1 MNDFIE
7 LRRVSTIILRRW
19 WWLAL
24 LTVLGA
30 LAGYVISRQQTP
42 VYQATTTILVGD
54 SIKSTNVDRV
64 DIQVSEALVQTY
76 VEVAHRQ
83 PVLQGV
89 VTALNLNGSWQA
101 LDKQIQ
107 VTHIESTQLIEIVV
121 EGNSPEMARMIADE
135 IVNQLILLS
144 PTNSEG
150 RDNETIKA
158 FNREQITS
166 LQERITTGENRL
178 LEIETAMSKSIS
190 EIELADLQREKATL
204 NGLIVEWERNYTDL
218 LLLTEPKRDPT
229 QLSVIES
236 AHSNNNQIRPRV
248 QLNTLLGGALGMII
262 GLGLIFLLDF
272 LDDTYKSLNDFS
284 QSEEVNILGS
294 IRKIKGRKLSDKIV
308 ARMQPHSP
316 VTESYRIIRSR
327 IRFKPTDK
335 PTRSIMVTSSMPE
348 EGKSVTAA
356 NLAVVF
362 AQANFRTVIVDAD
375 LRHPALHDV
384 FELNNEVG
392 LGDMLSSTDI
402 KSEDCIQDTSVN
414 NLKILTSGMP
424 ILDPSERLGSER
436 MKQILDEL
444 KSVAEVIIVDSP
456 PVLVYADAIVLSGRL
471 DGVIMVIQA
480 GKSTRAA
487 ITQTLFDLQNANA
500 NLLGSIFNQSPKS
513 DTFSVNKAYM
523 QERPQLP
530 SPMAASV
537 RKQKAD
543 LGPFQDLRASAVPLN
558 EKLELPGLVR
568 EEAAV
573 AEMSSVSMDEAQE
586 SEHKDEIAEL
596 DSLDASID
604 ETSVA
609 SMDEMAEIEHK
620 DEIAELDSLEATES
634 IIDEASAV
642 RMNDSLEQEHKDE
655 GAEPQSLEGNVEVN
669 KNVVEATG
677 LTNEE
682 IGTAAGDVTIPEHH
696 NEVVEAPGLEN
707 NAEAREK
714 VSGFQE
720 ITEVQ
725 DKKSRKRRARKNKS
739 NGSKNEEAASEQ
751 INIPISDE
759 TNSRMEMDQISEP
772 IDHDIVLV
780 DRNKDE

>member
-7 LRRVSTIILRRW
+7 LRRVSAIILRRW

-42 VYQATTTILVGD
+42 VYQATTTVLVGD

-89 VTALNLNGSWQA
+89 VSALNLNGSWQA

-107 VTHIESTQLIEIVV
+107 VTQIESTQLIEIVV

-150 RDNETIKA
+150 RDNESINT

-166 LQERITTGENRL
+166 LQERIVTGQNRL
-178 LEIETAMSKSIS
+178 QEIETAMSKSIS

-218 LLLTEPKRDPT
+218 LLLTEPKRNPT

-248 QLNTLLGGALGMII
+248 QLNTLLGGVLGMII

-308 ARMQPHSP
+308 ARMHPHSP
-316 VTESYRIIRSR
+316 ITESYRIIRSR

-362 AQANFRTVIVDAD
+362 AQANYRTVIVDAD
-375 LRHPALHDV
+375 LRHPALHEV
-384 FELNNEVG
+384 FEVNNEVG
-392 LGDMLSSTDI
+392 LGDMLGSPDI
-402 KSEDCIQDTSVN
+402 RIEDCIQDTSVN

-424 ILDPSERLGSER
+424 LLDPSERLGSER

-456 PVLVYADAIVLSGRL
+456 PVLVYADAIVLSGRV

-530 SPMAASV
+530 SSTAV
-537 RKQKAD
+537 VKKTKAD
-543 LGPFQDLRASAVPLN
+543 MGPFQDLRDSAVPLN

-568 EEAAV
+568 EEATIDEAP
-573 AEMSSVSMDEAQE
+573 SVSMDDVVEIE
-586 SEHKDEIAEL
+586 PKDEVAEL
-596 DSLDASID
+596 NSLDAAMD
-604 ETSVA
+604 EASAA
-609 SMDEMAEIEHK
+609 SMDEA
-620 DEIAELDSLEATES
+620 
-634 IIDEASAV
+634 
-642 RMNDSLEQEHKDE
+642 LEQEHKDE
-655 GAEPQSLEGNVEVN
+655 VAEVRSLEN
-669 KNVVEATG
+669 
-677 LTNEE
+677 
-682 IGTAAGDVTIPEHH
+682 DV
-696 NEVVEAPGLEN
+696 
-707 NAEAREK
+707 EAREK
-714 VSGFQE
+714 VSSFQE
-720 ITEVQ
+720 STGSP
-725 DKKSRKRRARKNKS
+725 DKKSRKRRARKSRS
-739 NGSKNEEAASEQ
+739 NGSKSEEAVVDQ

-759 TNSRMEMDQISEP
+759 TNVRMDMDQISEP
-772 IDHDIVLV
+772 IDHDTILV
-780 DRNKDE
+780 DKNKDE

>member
-7 LRRVSTIILRRW
+7 LRRVSAIILRRW

-42 VYQATTTILVGD
+42 VYQATTTVLVGD

-89 VTALNLNGSWQA
+89 VSALNLNGSWQA

-107 VTHIESTQLIEIVV
+107 VTQIESTQLIEIVV

-150 RDNETIKA
+150 RDNESINT

-166 LQERITTGENRL
+166 LQERIVTGQNRL
-178 LEIETAMSKSIS
+178 QEIETAMSKSIS

-218 LLLTEPKRDPT
+218 LLLTEPKRNPT

-248 QLNTLLGGALGMII
+248 QLNTLLGGVLGMII

-308 ARMQPHSP
+308 ARMHPHSP
-316 VTESYRIIRSR
+316 ITESYRIIRSR

-362 AQANFRTVIVDAD
+362 AQANYRTVIVDAD

-384 FELNNEVG
+384 FEVNNEVG
-392 LGDMLSSTDI
+392 LGDMLGSPDI
-402 KSEDCIQDTSVN
+402 RIEDCIQDTSVN

-424 ILDPSERLGSER
+424 LLDPSERLGSER

-456 PVLVYADAIVLSGRL
+456 PVLVYADAIVLSGRV

-530 SPMAASV
+530 SPVAV
-537 RKQKAD
+537 VKKTKAD
-543 LGPFQDLRASAVPLN
+543 MSPFQDLRDSAVPLN

-568 EEAAV
+568 EEATIDKAPSVSMDDVVEIEPKDQV
-573 AEMSSVSMDEAQE
+573 AELNSLDAAMDATSAVSMDEAF
-586 SEHKDEIAEL
+586 
-596 DSLDASID
+596 
-604 ETSVA
+604 
-609 SMDEMAEIEHK
+609 
-620 DEIAELDSLEATES
+620 
-634 IIDEASAV
+634 
-642 RMNDSLEQEHKDE
+642 EQEHKDE
-655 GAEPQSLEGNVEVN
+655 VAELQSLENDVEVN
-669 KNVVEATG
+669 KNT
-677 LTNEE
+677 
-682 IGTAAGDVTIPEHH
+682 
-696 NEVVEAPGLEN
+696 EAPEPAHEETDTVLGNMTIHEHQDEVAEVRSLEN
-707 NAEAREK
+707 DIEAGGK
-714 VSGFQE
+714 VSSFQE
-720 ITEVQ
+720 STGSP
-725 DKKSRKRRARKNKS
+725 DKKSRKRRARKSKS
-739 NGSKNEEAASEQ
+739 NGSKSEEAVVDQ

-759 TNSRMEMDQISEP
+759 TNVRMDMDQISEP
-772 IDHDIVLV
+772 IDHETVLV
-780 DRNKDE
+780 DKNKDE

>member
-7 LRRVSTIILRRW
+7 LRRVSAIILRRW

-42 VYQATTTILVGD
+42 VYQATTTVLVGD

-89 VTALNLNGSWQA
+89 VSALNLNGSWQA

-107 VTHIESTQLIEIVV
+107 VTQIESTQLIEIVV

-150 RDNETIKA
+150 RDNESINT

-166 LQERITTGENRL
+166 LQERIVTGQNRL
-178 LEIETAMSKSIS
+178 QEIETAMSKSIS

-218 LLLTEPKRDPT
+218 LLLTEPKRNPT

-248 QLNTLLGGALGMII
+248 QLNTLLGGVLGMII

-308 ARMQPHSP
+308 ARMHPHSP
-316 VTESYRIIRSR
+316 ITESYRIIRSR

-375 LRHPALHDV
+375 LRHPALHEV
-384 FELNNEVG
+384 FEVNNEVG

-402 KSEDCIQDTSVN
+402 KIEDCIRDTSVN

-424 ILDPSERLGSER
+424 LLDPSERLGSER
-436 MKQILDEL
+436 MKEILDEL

-530 SPMAASV
+530 SPVAV
-537 RKQKAD
+537 VKKTKAD
-543 LGPFQDLRASAVPLN
+543 MSPFQDLHDSAVPLN

-568 EEAAV
+568 EEATIDKAPSVSMDDVVEIGPKDQV
-573 AEMSSVSMDEAQE
+573 AEFNSLDAAMDATSAVSMDEAF
-586 SEHKDEIAEL
+586 
-596 DSLDASID
+596 
-604 ETSVA
+604 
-609 SMDEMAEIEHK
+609 
-620 DEIAELDSLEATES
+620 
-634 IIDEASAV
+634 
-642 RMNDSLEQEHKDE
+642 EQEHKDE
-655 GAEPQSLEGNVEVN
+655 VAELQSLENDVEVN
-669 KNVVEATG
+669 KNT
-677 LTNEE
+677 
-682 IGTAAGDVTIPEHH
+682 
-696 NEVVEAPGLEN
+696 EAPEPAHEETDTVLGNMTIHEHQDEVAEVRSLEN
-707 NAEAREK
+707 DIEAGGK
-714 VSGFQE
+714 VSSFQE
-720 ITEVQ
+720 STGSP
-725 DKKSRKRRARKNKS
+725 DKKSRKRRARKSKS
-739 NGSKNEEAASEQ
+739 NGSKSEEAVVDQ

-759 TNSRMEMDQISEP
+759 TNVRMDMDQISEP
-772 IDHDIVLV
+772 IDHETVLV
-780 DRNKDE
+780 DKNKDE

>member
-7 LRRVSTIILRRW
+7 LRRVSAIILRRW

-42 VYQATTTILVGD
+42 VYQATTTVLVGD

-89 VTALNLNGSWQA
+89 VSALNLNGSWQA

-107 VTHIESTQLIEIVV
+107 VTQIESTQLIEIVV

-150 RDNETIKA
+150 RDNESINT

-166 LQERITTGENRL
+166 LQERIVTGQNRL
-178 LEIETAMSKSIS
+178 QEIETAMSKSIS

-218 LLLTEPKRDPT
+218 LLLTEPKRNPT

-248 QLNTLLGGALGMII
+248 QLNTLLGGVLGMII

-308 ARMQPHSP
+308 ARMHPHSP
-316 VTESYRIIRSR
+316 ITESYRIIRSR

-362 AQANFRTVIVDAD
+362 AQANYRTVIVDAD
-375 LRHPALHDV
+375 LRHPALHEV
-384 FELNNEVG
+384 FEVNNEVG
-392 LGDMLSSTDI
+392 LGDMLGSADI
-402 KSEDCIQDTSVN
+402 KIEDCIQDTSVN

-424 ILDPSERLGSER
+424 LLDPSERLGSER

-456 PVLVYADAIVLSGRL
+456 PVLVYADAIVLSGRV

-523 QERPQLP
+523 QERPHLP
-530 SPMAASV
+530 SPTAV
-537 RKQKAD
+537 VKKTKAD
-543 LGPFQDLRASAVPLN
+543 MGPFQDLRDSAVPLN
-558 EKLELPGLVR
+558 EKLEFPGLVR
-568 EEAAV
+568 EEATIDKAPSVSMDDVVEIGPKDQV
-573 AEMSSVSMDEAQE
+573 AELNSLDAAMDATSAVSMDEAF
-586 SEHKDEIAEL
+586 
-596 DSLDASID
+596 
-604 ETSVA
+604 
-609 SMDEMAEIEHK
+609 
-620 DEIAELDSLEATES
+620 
-634 IIDEASAV
+634 
-642 RMNDSLEQEHKDE
+642 EQEHKDE
-655 GAEPQSLEGNVEVN
+655 VAELQSLEN
-669 KNVVEATG
+669 
-677 LTNEE
+677 
-682 IGTAAGDVTIPEHH
+682 DV
-696 NEVVEAPGLEN
+696 
-707 NAEAREK
+707 EAREK
-714 VSGFQE
+714 VSSFQE
-720 ITEVQ
+720 STGSP
-725 DKKSRKRRARKNKS
+725 DKKSRKRRARKSRS
-739 NGSKNEEAASEQ
+739 NGSKSEEAVVDQ

-759 TNSRMEMDQISEP
+759 TNVRMDMDQISEP
-772 IDHDIVLV
+772 IDHETVLV
-780 DRNKDE
+780 DKNKDE